1 MKTQQILS
9 YLETHTLSQK
19 VDLQTSYGDVT
30 EPERVRLSFT
40 GAWQVSAKE
49 AAAVGIALACGLGLR
64 ALRRLF

>member
-1 MKTQQILS
+1 MKMQQILS
-9 YLETHTLSQK
+9 YLESHTLSQK
-19 VDLQTSYGDVT
+19 VDLQTAYGEAT

-49 AAAVGIALACGLGLR
+49 AAAVGIALACGLGIR

>member
-9 YLETHTLSQK
+9 YLESHTLSQK

-40 GAWQVSAKE
+40 GAWKVSAKE
-49 AAAVGIALACGLGLR
+49 AAAVGIALACGLGLS